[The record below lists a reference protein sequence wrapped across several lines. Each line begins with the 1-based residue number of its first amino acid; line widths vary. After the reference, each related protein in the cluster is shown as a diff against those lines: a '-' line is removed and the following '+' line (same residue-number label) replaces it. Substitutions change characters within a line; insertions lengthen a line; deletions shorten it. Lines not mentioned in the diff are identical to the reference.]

1 MNEQEKNGLLKTL
14 THLSDSEEV
23 RQYETSFLNRFSRVM
38 KNRHSFFINQQR
50 VTTPPSFD
58 ELLATFN
65 QNNSK
70 H

>member
-14 THLSDSEEV
+14 TQLSNSEEV
-23 RQYETSFLNRFSRVM
+23 REYEKSFLNRVNRIM
-38 KNRHSFFINQQR
+38 NNRHSFLINAQR

-65 QNNSK
+65 QNNST